1 LKMAKV
7 KPGDDEM
14 SDDDESIPSVST
26 VDTNEEDEVE
36 EESFA
41 EGEAPE
47 KSWGGRRG
55 AAGAQEARDALGAWQ
70 ERPEPR
76 VKQVIE
82 DYKYP
87 CYDFRWF
94 VGCCIYYPVEDT
106 VILGDLELVITTVK
120 RLKRKYPEEWMKRIN
135 VRHDK
140 YGGHTITSLA
150 ILEKRN
156 DIAEWLIENGLDIDQ
171 RDAKTGLAPL
181 HHAVR
186 QQCLTDKF
194 QSTID
199 ALIEYGCEIDIR
211 DKVSNSTQ
219 SMLK

>member
-1 LKMAKV
+1 M
-7 KPGDDEM
+7 
-14 SDDDESIPSVST
+14 
-26 VDTNEEDEVE
+26 
-36 EESFA
+36 
-41 EGEAPE
+41 
-47 KSWGGRRG
+47 
-55 AAGAQEARDALGAWQ
+55 
-70 ERPEPR
+70 
-76 VKQVIE
+76 KQVIE

-94 VGCCIYYPVEDT
+94 IGCCIYYPVEDT
-106 VILGDLELVITTVK
+106 VILGDMELVITTVK
-120 RLKRKYPEEWMKRIN
+120 RMKRKYPDEWMKRIN

-140 YGGHTITSLA
+140 YGGHTVTSLA

-194 QSTID
+194 KSTID

-211 DKVSNSTQ
+211 DKVSFTLGNGVT
-219 SMLK
+219 MLYALRSLAFRVAVLPLALFCYLFLLYRSPLIWN